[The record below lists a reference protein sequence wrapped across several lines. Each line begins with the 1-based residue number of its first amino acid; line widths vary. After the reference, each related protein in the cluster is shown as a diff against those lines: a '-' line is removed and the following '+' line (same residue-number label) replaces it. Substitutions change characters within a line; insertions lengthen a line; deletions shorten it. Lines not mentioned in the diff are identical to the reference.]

1 MATKALTNQT
11 NGTSAVFNEMLPVDP
26 FRSLYVHFGM
36 LLGVDD
42 FQTLDAY
49 HRGKMWYH
57 SAWLHGEG
65 VVWGLQVV
73 LPQVPVAEDDSE
85 AEPMFSGE
93 VKVEPGLA
101 LDGLGRELYLEHLA
115 CLNIAA
121 WYQAHQDDEALKNI
135 AVVVDKD
142 TGDIIFDAHVSLEFR
157 GCLTRQ
163 VPALSEPCD
172 GASTTT
178 AYSRVVET
186 VKVCMNPGLAT
197 EHAKGSYHRLR
208 LLFGI
213 DQAEKDDQGVTT
225 ESDQDVL
232 DARAE
237 IEAASEEQ
245 KAALCHQ
252 WFKHFAILD
261 EMDISPEPETGTSQ
275 FASFPRTTPGTI
287 VLANINGLR
296 LHQEDGVWR
305 VIEGCVDNMVRPFLL
320 PTCEIQDLLCSGL
333 VVGAN
338 SPAPVEGGEPAAIE
352 DAGGP
357 RIDEKSV
364 ELEGTEMIHFK
375 VLGGPLMKA
384 SVDARGLLV
393 SAFDTG
399 SGWMPVSIKT
409 VSYDL
414 DKECVSVELQ
424 DAPDCNLIRLIVKG
438 TGESPFMG
446 RNRIPLAG
454 GTDSAPGSIHNGTD
468 FVFMFRAR
476 SGS

>member
-1 MATKALTNQT
+1 VATEALANQT

-57 SAWLHGEG
+57 SAWLHGQG
-65 VVWGLQVV
+65 VIWGLEVV
-73 LPQVPVAEDDSE
+73 LPELPIADDDFE
-85 AEPMFSGE
+85 AEPTIDGE
-93 VKVEPGLA
+93 VKVQPGLA
-101 LDGLGRELYLEHLA
+101 LDGLGRELYLEHSA

-121 WYQAHQDDEALKNI
+121 WYQAHQDDDDLQSIVE
-135 AVVVDKD
+135 VDEE
-142 TGDIIFDAHVSLEFR
+142 TGDISFDAHVSLEFR
-157 GCLTRQ
+157 GCLSRQ

-172 GASTTT
+172 GTSTTT

-186 VKVCMNPGLAT
+186 VKVCMNPGAAS
-197 EHAKGSYHRLR
+197 EHGKDSYHRLR

-213 DQAEKDDQGVTT
+213 DQPEVDEEGVTT

-232 DARAE
+232 DARIE
-237 IEAASEEQ
+237 IESASEEQ
-245 KAALCHQ
+245 KAALCQQ

-261 EMDISPEPETGTSQ
+261 EMDITPESEAGTTQ
-275 FASFPRTTPGTI
+275 FSSFPRTTPGTI

-296 LHQEDGVWR
+296 LHLEDEVWS
-305 VIEGCVDNMVRPFLL
+305 VIQGSVDNMVRPFLL
-320 PTCEIQDLLCSGL
+320 PTCTIQDLLCSGL
-333 VVGAN
+333 AVGES
-338 SPAPVEGGEPAAIE
+338 SPEPIESEETAAVQ

-357 RIDEKSV
+357 RIDEQSI
-364 ELEGTEMIHFK
+364 ELEGTEMLHFN

-384 SVDARGLLV
+384 SADAQGLCI
-393 SAFDTG
+393 SAFDTRD
-399 SGWMPVSIKT
+399 GWIPVTIKT
-409 VSYDL
+409 VSYDP
-414 DKECVSVELQ
+414 DSNRVSVELR
-424 DAPDCNLIRLIVKG
+424 DAPGGNLIRLIVKG

-454 GTDSAPGSIHNGTD
+454 GSESGPGSIHNGTD